1 MPWYPNDGGER
12 LWYEERGEG
21 PAIVL
26 VHGWCMSSAVWR
38 LQIESLSGSFRV
50 IAPDLRG
57 HGASERSAAG
67 YCLEAFSADIAALFR
82 RLDLADALL
91 AGWSLG
97 AQVALQAFAQLRG
110 RLAGLA
116 LISATPR
123 FVATADFP
131 WALAA
136 VEAEGMDLKLRRNAA
151 RAWEGFIARMFAPG
165 ELDDPLLSVRIRD
178 LIAALPTPEAG
189 VALQSLRAL
198 AEADARDLLADIDLP
213 TLILNGDR
221 DVICLPGASDYM
233 AQRITSC
240 EHVILHGCGHAPFL
254 TRGPEFDPLLA
265 EFSRRVRDRSR

>member
-1 MPWYPNDGGER
+1 MPWYLNDNGER

-26 VHGWCMSSAVWR
+26 LHGWCMSSAVWQ
-38 LQIESLSGSFRV
+38 LQMESLSGSFRV
-50 IAPDLRG
+50 IAPDLAG

-67 YCLEAFSADIAALFR
+67 YGLEEFGADIAALFC

-97 AQVALQAFAQLRG
+97 AQVALQAFAGIRG

-116 LISATPR
+116 LVSATPR

-131 WALAA
+131 WGLDA
-136 VEAEGMDLKLRRNAA
+136 VEAEGMGLKLRRNAG

-165 ELDDPLLSVRIRD
+165 ELDDPLLSGRIRD
-178 LIAALPTPEAG
+178 LIAAIPLPETG

-198 AEADARDLLADIDLP
+198 AQADTRDLLAAIDRP
-213 TLILNGDR
+213 VLIVNGDR
-221 DVICLPGASDYM
+221 DAICLSGASDYM
-233 AQRITSC
+233 AERIASC
-240 EHVILHGCGHAPFL
+240 NHAVLHGCGHAPFL
-254 TRGPEFDPLLA
+254 TRSREFDALLA